1 MSVKK
6 MTNIRYVAGIGFESM
21 TDMAVQRKSMEN
33 ERCGDWIVDIRYI
46 EVVGWLLKVSQMEKV
61 KVWQMEKV

>member
-1 MSVKK
+1 
-6 MTNIRYVAGIGFESM
+6 M
-21 TDMAVQRKSMEN
+21 TDMTVQRKSMEN